1 MRLLIRIGGAVALLL
16 VVLAAGSMCLAVFT
30 LVSRTHAPGLLN
42 THYPEPATS
51 QFLQQVAP
59 HYGYWQ
65 PLSAPMIGLFALAG
79 MGVFLVGLVLGL
91 LAALRFLAGG
101 QRKLRRDPEQLNETV
116 MIQEIHAGLS
126 RMEDRVEALETILFD
141 RAAPSPSGHGR
152 SNAGRTV

>member
-42 THYPEPATS
+42 THYPEPETS

-65 PLSAPMIGLFALAG
+65 PLSAPKPLAFPRIGPAGSWRNSLF
-79 MGVFLVGLVLGL
+79 LG
-91 LAALRFLAGG
+91 
-101 QRKLRRDPEQLNETV
+101 K
-116 MIQEIHAGLS
+116 I
-126 RMEDRVEALETILFD
+126 
-141 RAAPSPSGHGR
+141 AP
-152 SNAGRTV
+152 